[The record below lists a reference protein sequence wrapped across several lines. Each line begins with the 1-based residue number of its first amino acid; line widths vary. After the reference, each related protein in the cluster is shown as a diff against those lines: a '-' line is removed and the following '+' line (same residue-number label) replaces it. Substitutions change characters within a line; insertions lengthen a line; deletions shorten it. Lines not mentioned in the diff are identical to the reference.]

1 MGGVEHA
8 GWVLL
13 LLCLLVDHRVRR
25 YRPRGQDLRGPGPRL
40 ILHLLLHV
48 PDAWYGVDRDVLQ
61 PDAGGGDREGARV
74 RAHGQIYIPV
84 RQVTEP
90 DLRGALRSRRR
101 TDSANDLV
109 VPGGSKAEGGSYVVP
124 SLDDDSA
131 AMELRAR
138 TVERLW
144 SITEDLNVLYK
155 ENWTRLAARE
165 VFEFQENLAR
175 GLRRTSSQYESV
187 GPSSRSRDHPMER
200 RSHRRWTFSGSLLYS
215 LTLITTIGYGSVAPR
230 TVWGRLITIVYAL
243 AGIPLMLVYL
253 STVGDVLARSFRRL
267 YGRLCRPR
275 NCTRKQQPPPPP
287 PPVGGIMSKTYR
299 YDNHVDSKSSN
310 YYSASRESSCDDL
323 GTRGTSSAILLDC
336 GSEGLLHA
344 TTSSTAA
351 LQDVSSGNGKRHF
364 HPCSLSLSTSSS
376 PGYVV
381 ETNPV
386 RIPIS
391 LCLVIMLVY
400 ICGGA
405 VMFNRLEGWSLLEG
419 GYFCFTSLGTIG
431 FGDLMP
437 VGRNAGS
444 ATLEE
449 LSLCACSLYILA
461 GMGLIAMCFN
471 LVQEEV
477 VRVVRVF
484 GRTCGMSSGVVVGPI
499 GGTGTGAG
507 LKGDLDDAG
516 GTSDSRLS
524 EQEEEAIAMSMVPAS

>member
-1 MGGVEHA
+1 MQNAGDYYQRAPRCCPGRSGNSSSSNNNNNNAGTGVRGAE
-8 GWVLL
+8 
-13 LLCLLVDHRVRR
+13 LLCCCCSCSTATSTKTPGLLMSLAVCVLVLG
-25 YRPRGQDLRGPGPRL
+25 YT
-40 ILHLLLHV
+40 LL
-48 PDAWYGVDRDVLQ
+48 
-61 PDAGGGDREGARV
+61 GAFV
-74 RAHGQIYIPV
+74 FM
-84 RQVTEP
+84 
-90 DLRGALRSRRR
+90 AL
-101 TDSANDLV
+101 
-109 VPGGSKAEGGSYVVP
+109 EGGLKSDSSTEVVSSKPDGSTYMLP
-124 SLDDDSA
+124 SLEDDSVT
-131 AMELRAR
+131 MELRAR
-138 TVERLW
+138 TVEKLW

-165 VFEFQENLAR
+165 VLEFQENLAR
-175 GLRRTSSQYESV
+175 GLRRTSSPYEQV
-187 GPSSRSRDHPMER
+187 PPRSREHHADR
-200 RSHRRWTFSGSLLYS
+200 RLHRRRWSFSGSLLYS
-215 LTLITTIGYGSVAPR
+215 LTLITTIGTPEISVSGYGSVAPR
-230 TVWGRLITIVYAL
+230 TLWGRLITIVYAL
-243 AGIPLMLVYL
+243 LGIPLMLIYL

-267 YGRLCRPR
+267 YGRMVRRPR

-287 PPVGGIMSKTYR
+287 PPVGGIMSKAYR
-299 YDNHVDSKSSN
+299 YDNHVETKGSGN

-323 GTRGTSSAILLDC
+323 GIRGAGSAILLDC
-336 GSEGLLHA
+336 GNEGLLHA

-351 LQDVSSGNGKRHF
+351 LQDVTTGNGKRHF
-364 HPCSLSLSTSSS
+364 HPCSLSLSSTSS
-376 PGYVV
+376 PAYIL

-391 LCLVIMLVY
+391 LCLIIMLMY

-437 VGRNAGS
+437 VGRNAPS
-444 ATLEE
+444 TTLEE

-499 GGTGTGAG
+499 GGTAVAAPS
-507 LKGDLDDAG
+507 LKADLDDGG

-524 EQEEEAIAMSMVPAS
+524 EQEEEAIAMSMVPAGS

>member
-1 MGGVEHA
+1 MQNTA
-8 GWVLL
+8 GDYYQRARCCPGRSGNTNTTAEALRISTTVRGAE
-13 LLCLLVDHRVRR
+13 LLCCCCSCSTSTSTKTPGLLASLGVCVLVLGYTLLGAFAFMALEGGLKSDSSNDLLV
-25 YRPRGQDLRGPGPRL
+25 
-40 ILHLLLHV
+40 
-48 PDAWYGVDRDVLQ
+48 
-61 PDAGGGDREGARV
+61 
-74 RAHGQIYIPV
+74 
-84 RQVTEP
+84 T
-90 DLRGALRSRRR
+90 
-101 TDSANDLV
+101 
-109 VPGGSKAEGGSYVVP
+109 GGSKTDGGSFVVP
-124 SLDDDSA
+124 SLEDDSA
-131 AMELRAR
+131 SMELRAR

-175 GLRRTSSQYESV
+175 GLRRTSTSQYEAV
-187 GPSSRSRDHPMER
+187 GSRSRDHSVDR
-200 RSHRRWTFSGSLLYS
+200 RPNRRWTFSGSLLYS

-230 TVWGRLITIVYAL
+230 TIWGRLITIVYAL

-275 NCTRKQQPPPPP
+275 NCARKQQPPPPP

-299 YDNHVDSKSSN
+299 YDNHVDSKSGN

-351 LQDVSSGNGKRHF
+351 LQDVSSVNSKRHF
-364 HPCSLSLSTSSS
+364 HPCSLSLSTTSS

-381 ETNPV
+381 ETNTV

-400 ICGGA
+400 ICAGA
-405 VMFNRLEGWSLLEG
+405 IMFNRLEGWSLLEG

-437 VGRNAGS
+437 IGRNAAT

-499 GGTGTGAG
+499 GGTGGPIGGG
-507 LKGDLDDAG
+507 LKGDLDDGG

-524 EQEEEAIAMSMVPAS
+524 EQEEEAIAMSLVPAS

>member
-1 MGGVEHA
+1 MQNAGDYYQRAPRCCPGRSGG
-8 GWVLL
+8 G
-13 LLCLLVDHRVRR
+13 
-25 YRPRGQDLRGPGPRL
+25 
-40 ILHLLLHV
+40 
-48 PDAWYGVDRDVLQ
+48 
-61 PDAGGGDREGARV
+61 AGGGNNNNNAGGIAGSV
-74 RAHGQIYIPV
+74 
-84 RQVTEP
+84 
-90 DLRGALRSRRR
+90 RGAELLCCCCSCS
-101 TDSANDLV
+101 TATSTKTPGLLASLGVCVLVLGYTLLGAFAFMALEGGLKSDSSTEVASSGN
-109 VPGGSKAEGGSYVVP
+109 SKPDGGSYVLP
-124 SLDDDSA
+124 NFEDDSA

-165 VFEFQENLAR
+165 VLEFQENLAR
-175 GLRRTSSQYESV
+175 GLRRSSSPYEPV
-187 GPSSRSRDHPMER
+187 PPLPPRSREHHADR
-200 RSHRRWTFSGSLLYS
+200 RLHSRRWTFSGSLLYS
-215 LTLITTIGYGSVAPR
+215 LTLITTIGYGNVAPR

-267 YGRLCRPR
+267 YGRICRPR

-287 PPVGGIMSKTYR
+287 PPVGGIMGKAYR
-299 YDNHVDSKSSN
+299 YDNHVETKAGN

-351 LQDVSSGNGKRHF
+351 LQDVTTGNGKRHF
-364 HPCSLSLSTSSS
+364 HPCSLSLSSTSS
-376 PGYVV
+376 PAYML

-437 VGRNAGS
+437 MGRNAPS

-477 VRVVRVF
+477 QVPHPGSRPTSTTEAAPATHGCPSRRRKRSPCQWCQPDPDNIRP
-484 GRTCGMSSGVVVGPI
+484 GAPATASSWPTRRTLP
-499 GGTGTGAG
+499 
-507 LKGDLDDAG
+507 
-516 GTSDSRLS
+516 
-524 EQEEEAIAMSMVPAS
+524 